1 MPSFTA
7 SLRLFRASLLLLVVS
22 VIPVSAWAQ
31 GSCPL
36 AKAQIDTINP
46 MIKGNIAALQT
57 NGHPI
62 DFSSL
67 AFKREDGSAVSL
79 ADFKGKTVLLNLW
92 ATWCAPCRH
101 EMPDLDALQ
110 AALGGDDFEVV
121 TVSLDRKSPD
131 KPRAFFDEIGIEH
144 LTLYYDEKMAM
155 FPSLRSKGMAFG
167 MPSTLLIN
175 KEGCSLAHMA
185 GPAAWASDE
194 ALALIRAITQKEQAK
209 AEDCH
214 CLGPGQASLLKKI
227 NMSAALKP

>member
-1 MPSFTA
+1 MTSRAVPMRA
-7 SLRLFRASLLLLVVS
+7 FRYGLLLLTLLAGLVS
-22 VIPVSAWAQ
+22 LSSHASLAE
-31 GSCPL
+31 GNCPA
-36 AKAQIDTINP
+36 AKDRIATLDPLIR
-46 MIKGNIAALQT
+46 GNIAALQT
-57 NGHPI
+57 NGHPV

-131 KPRAFFDEIGIEH
+131 KPRSFFDEIGIEH

-155 FPSLRSKGMAFG
+155 FPVLRSRGMAFG
-167 MPSTLLIN
+167 MPSTLIID
-175 KEGCSLAHMA
+175 KDGCSLAHMA
-185 GPAAWASDE
+185 GPAAWASEE
-194 ALALIRAITQKEQAK
+194 AQTMVRTLTQ
-209 AEDCH
+209 
-214 CLGPGQASLLKKI
+214 
-227 NMSAALKP
+227 

>member
-1 MPSFTA
+1 MTSRAVPMRAFRYGLLLLTLLVGLV
-7 SLRLFRASLLLLVVS
+7 SLSSRASL
-22 VIPVSAWAQ
+22 AE
-31 GSCPL
+31 GSCPA
-36 AKAQIDTINP
+36 AKDRIATLDPLIR
-46 MIKGNIAALQT
+46 GNIAALQT
-57 NGHPI
+57 NGHPV

-131 KPRAFFDEIGIEH
+131 KPRSFFDEIGIEH

-155 FPSLRSKGMAFG
+155 FPVLRSRGMAFG
-167 MPSTLLIN
+167 MPSTLIID
-175 KEGCSLAHMA
+175 KDGCSLAHMA
-185 GPAAWASDE
+185 GPAAWASEE
-194 ALALIRAITQKEQAK
+194 AQTMVRALTQ
-209 AEDCH
+209 
-214 CLGPGQASLLKKI
+214 
-227 NMSAALKP
+227 